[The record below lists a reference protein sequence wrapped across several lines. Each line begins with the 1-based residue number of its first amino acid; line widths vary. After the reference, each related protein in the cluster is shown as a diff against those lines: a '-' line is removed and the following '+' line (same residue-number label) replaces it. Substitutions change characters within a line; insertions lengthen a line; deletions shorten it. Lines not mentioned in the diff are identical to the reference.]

1 MVPVYLWIGVGET
14 HTVGHHS
21 ILYSF
26 NRYFLRLYDVP
37 GPVSNSGEKNPN
49 PCPMEFTF

>member
-37 GPVSNSGEKNPN
+37 GPVSSSGEKNPN
-49 PCPMEFTF
+49 PCPKEFTF